1 MSAIPQAPDRP
12 ILPDVLH
19 AGLRLVFCGTAA
31 GKRSAAEGA
40 YYAHPGN
47 LFWRALF
54 ESGLTPQQLAP
65 REFRRLAEFG
75 IGLTDLA
82 KRHVGND
89 DELPRDAFDVPA
101 LLAKMESYAPGVLA
115 FTSKNAARA
124 VLGPKVVY
132 GMQEQTLGST
142 RLFVLPS
149 PSGQARGHW
158 DLTTWQALA
167 KFIASDCSLSPTG
180 RGRRATNS

>member
-1 MSAIPQAPDRP
+1 MIMPQPPP
-12 ILPDVLH
+12 ILPDVLRP
-19 AGLRLVFCGTAA
+19 GLRLVFCGTAA

-54 ESGLTPQQLAP
+54 QSGLTPRLLAP
-65 REFRRLAEFG
+65 VEFPLLPGFG

-82 KRHVGND
+82 KRHAGND

-101 LLAKMESYAPGVLA
+101 LLAKIKKYAPRALA

-124 VLGPKVVY
+124 VLGANVSY
-132 GMQEQTLGST
+132 GMQEQTLHAT

-158 DLTTWQALA
+158 NLAAWQALA
-167 KFIASDCSLSPTG
+167 TSIAPTAG
-180 RGRRATNS
+180 TDIRRN

>member
-1 MSAIPQAPDRP
+1 MPQQIDPSST
-12 ILPDVLH
+12 ILPDVLQ
-19 AGLRLVFCGTAA
+19 AGLALVFCGTAA
-31 GKRSAAEGA
+31 GRRSAAERA

-54 ESGLTPQQLAP
+54 EANLTPRQLAP
-65 REFRRLAEFG
+65 AEFPHLTDYG

-82 KRHVGND
+82 KRHAGND

-101 LLAKMESYAPGVLA
+101 LVEKIEHHQPRLLA

-124 VLGPKVVY
+124 ALSHAVGY
-132 GMQEQTLGST
+132 GLQSETIGST
-142 RLFVLPS
+142 QLFVLPS

-158 DLTTWQALA
+158 DLGSWLALGA
-167 KFIASDCSLSPTG
+167 LYRAVIADL
-180 RGRRATNS
+180 